1 MNNTDSAPIVDIHD
15 LKLRLNGVWIHNGV
29 NLRVEKGTVCAIV
42 GRSGAGKTQLLH
54 EMLLLKNPTFGS
66 IKIFGKEITTANK
79 TTLQSIKK
87 RWGVLFQQ
95 GALFSS
101 LTTLENVAF
110 PLRENTTLDKKTIK
124 QLAMLKLLS
133 VGLSEKDAMKYPNEL
148 SGGMQK
154 RAALARACVLDP
166 ELLFL
171 DEPSAGLDP
180 DSAAGLDE
188 LILHLKE
195 SLGLTII
202 LITHDLDSLWA
213 VSDKVAFLGQG
224 KILGEGSMNALV
236 KSQEP
241 MIHEYFTGPRGRTA
255 TQIYDYG
262 NQN

>member
-1 MNNTDSAPIVDIHD
+1 MTTTSNIIIDIHD
-15 LKLRLNGVWIHNGV
+15 LKLRLNGNWIHKGL
-29 NLRVEKGTVCAIV
+29 NLSIKQGEVCAIV
-42 GRSGAGKTQLLH
+42 GRSGSGKTQLLH
-54 EMLLLKNPTFGS
+54 QILLLQHPTSGS
-66 IKIFGKEITTANK
+66 IKIFGKETTTADK
-79 TTLQSIKK
+79 ATLQSIKK

-133 VGLSEKDAMKYPNEL
+133 VGLTTKDALKYPNEL

-188 LILHLKE
+188 LILNLKE
-195 SLGLTII
+195 TLGLTII

-213 VSDKVAFLGQG
+213 VADKVAFLGEG
-224 KILGEGSMNALV
+224 KILEEGSMNELV
-236 KSQEP
+236 KSEDP
-241 MIHEYFTGPRGRTA
+241 IIHQYFSGPRGRIA
-255 TQIYDYG
+255 TEIY
-262 NQN
+262 QSEQE